1 MLNYRRYDNNL
12 VSFGEG
18 AHACKAAE
26 SAGGINRMNSNCAAR
41 RSIANLSLSLSL
53 RFPALLVLF
62 QILDATSKLS
72 YVHARIR
79 APPSLAEVSRINVPD
94 RVRPREIRCSLIAKQ
109 RLIRFPRAAPRG
121 QMDATIWFRIY
132 GSLFII
138 YIYIYHALFRT
149 RDFLK
154 HFYETRPVSAVLR
167 KLSVLWKS
175 GGKGGGG
182 RNESGKVSREQ
193 RKREREREIC
203 SGRMTN
209 LQIFLIFMY
218 IYIYTYSFVKKN
230 IY

>member
-94 RVRPREIRCSLIAKQ
+94 RVGPREIRCSLIAKQ

-149 RDFLK
+149 R
-154 HFYETRPVSAVLR
+154 PVSAVLR

-175 GGKGGGG
+175 GGKGGGE
-182 RNESGKVSREQ
+182 RNESGKVSREE

-218 IYIYTYSFVKKN
+218 IYIHIHLWKKYILINNCIIQN
-230 IY
+230 I

>member
-53 RFPALLVLF
+53 SLRFPALLVLF

-94 RVRPREIRCSLIAKQ
+94 RVGPREIRCSLIAKQ
-109 RLIRFPRAAPRG
+109 RLIRFSRAAPRR

-149 RDFLK
+149 RDFVETFLRD
-154 HFYETRPVSAVLR
+154 ETRFSRFAETFGFVEKWR
-167 KLSVLWKS
+167 E
-175 GGKGGGG
+175 GG
-182 RNESGKVSREQ
+182 RGKERIRESFAGGEEEGEGEKFAAGEWR
-193 RKREREREIC
+193 
-203 SGRMTN
+203 
-209 LQIFLIFMY
+209 IFKYF
-218 IYIYTYSFVKKN
+218 
-230 IY
+230 